1 MRVYI
6 ISNSVEKIIDIITVK
21 IKIKMEKKKKKK
33 EKRMQKKGGNVE

>member
-21 IKIKMEKKKKKK
+21 IKMETKKKKKKK
-33 EKRMQKKGGNVE
+33 EKRDAEERRKC

>member
-21 IKIKMEKKKKKK
+21 IKIKMEKEKKKK
-33 EKRMQKKGGNVE
+33 EKGMQKKGGNVE